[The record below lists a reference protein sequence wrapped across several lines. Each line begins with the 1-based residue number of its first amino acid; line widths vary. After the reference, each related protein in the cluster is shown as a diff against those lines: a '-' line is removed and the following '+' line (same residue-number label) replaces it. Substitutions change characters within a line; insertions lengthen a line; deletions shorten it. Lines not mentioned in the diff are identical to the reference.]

1 MRHVG
6 PAICLAF
13 FPRAGEATT
22 FVLKH
27 VGMADDDLANEIARL
42 EAEIERLAGVAEG
55 CRKLVLVSK
64 VAIAIGAMVLVT
76 SFAGL
81 IRFDQLIMIVSIVA
95 VLGGI
100 VGLGS
105 NNTTLRQ
112 ALADATEAD
121 ALRSELIGR
130 IDMKVVTDAARPS
143 AHAAAEPLLSS
154 AGSRDQRSFGSAARN
169 GNGPG

>member
-1 MRHVG
+1 
-6 PAICLAF
+6 
-13 FPRAGEATT
+13 
-22 FVLKH
+22 
-27 VGMADDDLANEIARL
+27 MADDDLADEISLL
-42 EAEIERLAGVAEG
+42 EAEIERLVRVAEG
-55 CRKLVLVSK
+55 CRKLVLVSR
-64 VAIAIGAMVLVT
+64 VAIAIGGVVLIT

-81 IRFDQLIMIVSIVA
+81 IRFDQLIMVVSIVA

-112 ALADATEAD
+112 ALADGTEAE

-130 IDMKVVTDAARPS
+130 IDLKVVTDAAPSS
-143 AHAAAEPLLSS
+143 AHAAAGPLLSP

>member
-1 MRHVG
+1 
-6 PAICLAF
+6 
-13 FPRAGEATT
+13 
-22 FVLKH
+22 
-27 VGMADDDLANEIARL
+27 MADDDLANEIARL

-64 VAIAIGAMVLVT
+64 VAIAVGAVVLVT

-112 ALADATEAD
+112 ALAGATEAET
-121 ALRSELIGR
+121 LRSELIGR
-130 IDMKVVTDAARPS
+130 IDLKVVTEAARPS
-143 AHAAAEPLLSS
+143 APAVAEPLLSP